1 MPLPP
6 PFRMGV
12 SAVFEWLQYDF
23 MQVALLAVL
32 LVVPLTALLGT
43 LVVNNRMSF
52 FSDALGHSALT
63 GVAIGVIAGVTDYRW
78 ILMLFGVVFA
88 LLMNRIRRSRLSSTD
103 TVIGV
108 FSSVGVALGLAL
120 LSSRGNLANYQSLLV
135 GDILSITRDEL
146 WVLGVALAVTVLV
159 WLLCFNGFFAVSI
172 SPSISRS
179 KGLSVSLYD
188 HLFVVL
194 VAVVVMLSIRWV
206 GLLLINAM
214 LILPAASARNVAR
227 SMRSF
232 HLLSVV
238 FGLFAG
244 LLGLVLSYYH
254 GIATG
259 PTIILVLA
267 AIFFGTFLLRKK

>member
-1 MPLPP
+1 M
-6 PFRMGV
+6 FD
-12 SAVFEWLQYDF
+12 WLSYDF
-23 MQVALLAVL
+23 MVTALWAVL
-32 LVVPLTALLGT
+32 LVVPLMALLGT
-43 LVVNNRMSF
+43 MVVNNRMSF

-63 GVAIGVIAGVTDYRW
+63 GVAVGVIAGVSDYRW
-78 ILMLFGVVFA
+78 MLVGFGVVFA

-120 LSSRGNLANYQSLLV
+120 LSAHGNLANYQSLLV
-135 GDILSITRDEL
+135 GDILSINADEL
-146 WVLGVALAVTVLV
+146 WILAAALGATLILWVG
-159 WLLCFNGFFAVSI
+159 CFNGFFTVSV
-172 SPSISRS
+172 SPALAKS
-179 KGLSVSLYD
+179 KGFHTALFD
-188 HLFVVL
+188 NLFVVL
-194 VAVVVMLSIRWV
+194 VAVVVMLAIRWV

-227 SMRSF
+227 SMRSY

-244 LLGLVLSYYH
+244 VVGLALSYYQ

-259 PTIILVLA
+259 PAIILVLA
-267 AIFFGTFLLRKK
+267 TVFFGTFALRKK